1 MTPRHPGIHAATT
14 PDKPA
19 VIASDSGATLTYRQL
34 DSFANRLARALHAG
48 PVPPGEQVAMC
59 LENRL
64 EYMAVQW
71 GSHYAGAYY
80 TPISTRLTAAEIAYI
95 IDNCAAKVV
104 FVSDSTIDRVL
115 EAIGEADSTPLLITL
130 DTRRDE
136 ATHVD
141 DFIEGQDPTPPADAQ
156 DGQDMLYSSGT
167 TGYPKGIR
175 PDLPHTPLG
184 TVNMAADLLG
194 AFFGFGPDSVYLSP
208 APHYHASPF
217 KYCFGVTALGGTVV
231 MMPKFDAEGA
241 LAAIERYKVTHS
253 QWVPTMFQRMLRL
266 PDETKSRYDLSPHQV
281 AIHAAAPCPVPVK
294 HAMIDWWGP
303 IIHEFYASSEGIGV
317 CHCTSEQ
324 WLQRPGTV
332 GRAIMGELQIRGEQG
347 EILAP
352 GEEGLVCFAGGRAF
366 SYHGDSDKTGEAYV
380 AENVAT
386 VGDVGRVDDEGFLF
400 LTDRKSNMI
409 ISGGVNIYP
418 QETENVLA
426 VHPKVADVAVIGV
439 PNEDFGEEVLAVVQ
453 LIDPDAAGDDVATE
467 LIAFAREHLADVKC
481 PRRIEF
487 RSDLPREPNGKL
499 LKRKLRD
506 EYWAQRDSRL
516 V

>member
-1 MTPRHPGIHAATT
+1 MNPRHPGIHAAAT

-19 VIASDSGATLTYRQL
+19 VIASDTGATLTYGLL
-34 DSFANRLARALHAG
+34 DDGASSFARALRAAG
-48 PVPPGEQVAMC
+48 IGPGEQIAIC
-59 LENRL
+59 LENRV
-64 EYMAVQW
+64 EYLTVQW
-71 GSHYAGAYY
+71 GAHYAGTYY
-80 TPISTRLTAAEIAYI
+80 TPVSTRLTADEIAYI
-95 IDNCAAKVV
+95 VDNCGARLIV
-104 FVSDSTIDRVL
+104 VSDATIERVASAL
-115 EAIGEADSTPLLITL
+115 EDAESDPLLVTL
-130 DTRRDE
+130 DAPEHGAVSFD
-136 ATHVD
+136 AFVADHD
-141 DFIEGQDPTPPADAQ
+141 AIPLADAL

-175 PDLPHTPLG
+175 PDLPGTPLG
-184 TVNMAADLLG
+184 TTNMAADLLG
-194 AFFGFGPDSVYLSP
+194 GFFGFDASSVYLSP

-231 MMPKFDAEGA
+231 LMPKFDAEAA
-241 LAAIERYKVTHS
+241 LAAIAAHGVTHS

-266 PDETKSRYDLSPHQV
+266 ADEVKDRYDLSSHRV

-324 WLQRPGTV
+324 WLERPGTV
-332 GRAIMGELQIRGEQG
+332 GRAIMGELQIRGDDG
-347 EILAP
+347 ALLP
-352 GEEGLVCFAGGRAF
+352 VGEEGLVCFAGGRRFA
-366 SYHGDSDKTGEAYV
+366 YHGDEGKTGDAYV
-380 AENVAT
+380 VPDVAT
-386 VGDVGRVDDEGFLF
+386 VGDVGRIDEDGFLF
-400 LTDRKSNMI
+400 LTDRKSNLI

-426 VHPKVADVAVIGV
+426 VHPAVADVAVIGV
-439 PNEDFGEEVLAVVQ
+439 PNDDFGEEVLAVVQ
-453 LIDPDAAGDDVATE
+453 LADPSAAGDGLADE
-467 LIAFAREHLADVKC
+467 LIAYTRSKLADVKC

-487 RSDLPREPNGKL
+487 RAELPREPNGKL

-506 EYWAQRDSRL
+506 EYWAERGSRL